1 MSHSFDKKYLT
12 EQLSI
17 ESLRNIYRVN
27 SIDIELAIVYRD
39 FTLTLCDTLY
49 TTYLGDDIMT
59 DQYRKEHFD
68 WSWSKT
74 KDIFSGEGFYFTN
87 TEEIEDYFYQFMLDV
102 YYGNSNK
109 ENFNNI
115 DNKLNELW
123 VYLFNLNITKSKSDV
138 DTFIQLYKMFNKSLI
153 K

>member
-1 MSHSFDKKYLT
+1 MSQSFDRKYLT
-12 EQLSI
+12 EQLSM

-27 SIDIELAIVYRD
+27 NIDIELAIIYRD

-59 DQYRKEHFD
+59 DQYKKEHFD

-74 KDIFSGEGFYFTN
+74 KDMFGNEGFYFTN
-87 TEEIEDYFYQFMLDV
+87 TEEIEDYFFQFMEDV
-102 YYGNSNK
+102 YYNNSHK
-109 ENFNNI
+109 ETFNDI
-115 DNKLNELW
+115 DNNLNELW
-123 VYLFNLNITKSKSDV
+123 VYLFNLNVSKSKSDV